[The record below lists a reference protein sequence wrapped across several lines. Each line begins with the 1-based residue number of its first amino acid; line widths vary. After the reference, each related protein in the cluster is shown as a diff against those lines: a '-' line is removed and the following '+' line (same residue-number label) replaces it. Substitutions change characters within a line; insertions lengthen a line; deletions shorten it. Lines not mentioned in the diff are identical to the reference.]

1 MRIEEQI
8 ESELR
13 RLVGVLE
20 ELMLSSRRSQRDL
33 ERELDLGN
41 GYLSHLFKGRRE
53 LKVKHILMLGKV
65 LGFDLLSFAERA
77 YRRRGRTPEWA
88 LQQIESGSWEPRAA
102 GSLAPPAS
110 PLASLPALAPTPG
123 PQLDEERIRQLVR
136 DLVQDEVRRLGLGRR
151 DGGAPG
157 GGAPGGGAP
166 GDGAP
171 GDGGPGDGG
180 RERPSPGLL
189 R

>member
-1 MRIEEQI
+1 MRIEEQV
-8 ESELR
+8 ETELR

-20 ELMLSSRRSQRDL
+20 ELMLSSRRSQRDV

-88 LQQIESGSWEPRAA
+88 LQQMESGTWEPR
-102 GSLAPPAS
+102 G
-110 PLASLPALAPTPG
+110 PG
-123 PQLDEERIRQLVR
+123 PLPPLDEERIRQLVR
-136 DLVQDEVRRLGLGRR
+136 DEVRRLGLG
-151 DGGAPG
+151 
-157 GGAPGGGAP
+157 
-166 GDGAP
+166 GDGADRGASLEPPRP
-171 GDGGPGDGG
+171 GISD
-180 RERPSPGLL
+180 RA
-189 R
+189 

>member
-1 MRIEEQI
+1 VRIEEQI
-8 ESELR
+8 EAELR

-88 LQQIESGSWEPRAA
+88 LQQMESGTWERP
-102 GSLAPPAS
+102 GPLPA
-110 PLASLPALAPTPG
+110 PALAPGLAPG
-123 PQLDEERIRQLVR
+123 LAPMSPPPLDEERIRQLVR
-136 DLVQDEVRRLGLGRR
+136 DEVRRLGLG
-151 DGGAPG
+151 
-157 GGAPGGGAP
+157 
-166 GDGAP
+166 GDGSDRAA
-171 GDGGPGDGG
+171 GSDRSDRGPGLEPP
-180 RERPSPGLL
+180 RPGLL
-189 R
+189 

>member
-1 MRIEEQI
+1 MRIEEQT
-8 ESELR
+8 EAELR

-88 LQQIESGSWEPRAA
+88 LQQMESGTWEPR
-102 GSLAPPAS
+102 GPAPLP
-110 PLASLPALAPTPG
+110 PLATPPLG
-123 PQLDEERIRQLVR
+123 ALDEERVRQLVR
-136 DLVQDEVRRLGLGRR
+136 DEVRRLGLGR
-151 DGGAPG
+151 DG
-157 GGAPGGGAP
+157 
-166 GDGAP
+166 
-171 GDGGPGDGG
+171 GDGGDRGAGLEPPRPGI
-180 RERPSPGLL
+180 L
-189 R
+189 